1 MLKLHGPTA
10 AYILPDMKRFMGFV
24 KKEFLHIF
32 RDYRTLIILF
42 GIPAAQ
48 IMLFGYV
55 VSTDIKNAGVAFLDQ
70 SKDEITRQLTD
81 KICSSGFFTKTA
93 DLASFDDIDR
103 IFKKGRTKAVVVFE
117 NDFGRQLTGSGKGEI
132 SIIAD
137 GSEPNVATL
146 VTNYMTA
153 IITDFNREMA
163 GQAAG
168 NALLVAPEV
177 RMYYNPG
184 LKSHYMF
191 VPGVITLIM
200 ILICALMTSVTITRE
215 KEFGTME
222 VLLVSPLR
230 PVQIIL
236 GKVMPYFLLSFIDVI
251 VILLLS
257 WFVFDLPVKGSL
269 ALLLGES
276 MLYILMSLS
285 LGILISTVSSTMQQ
299 AIFISLVGMML
310 PTILLS
316 GFIFPIEN
324 MAKIYGWVSSV
335 FPPRYFIVIIKN
347 IMIKGTGFLYVWKET
362 LILTGFTVLFIA
374 LSVRNFKIRLQ

>member
-1 MLKLHGPTA
+1 
-10 AYILPDMKRFMGFV
+10 MKRFLGFV

-32 RDYRTLIILF
+32 RDFRTLIILF

-48 IMLFGYV
+48 ILLFGYV
-55 VSTDIKNAGVAFLDQ
+55 VSTDIKNAGVAFLDL
-70 SKDEITRQLTD
+70 SKDEVTQKLTD
-81 KICSSGFFTKTA
+81 KIISSGFFKSTGN
-93 DLASFDDIDR
+93 LLHYNDIDK
-103 IFKKGRTKAVVVFE
+103 ILKKGKTKAVIIFE
-117 NDFGRQLTGSGKGEI
+117 ENFGRNLISQGKATL

-137 GSEPNVATL
+137 GSEPNIAAL
-146 VTNYMTA
+146 VTNYTTA
-153 IITDFNREMA
+153 IVADFNREFA
-163 GQAAG
+163 GAAG
-168 NALLVAPEV
+168 NTGLMIQPEV
-177 RMYYNPG
+177 KMFYNPS
-184 LKSHYMF
+184 LKGHFMF
-191 VPGVITLIM
+191 VPGVITLIL

-222 VLLVSPLR
+222 VLLVSPLK

-236 GKVMPYFLLSFIDVI
+236 GKVIPYFILSFINVI

-257 WFVFDLPVKGSL
+257 WFVFGLPVKGSII
-269 ALLLGES
+269 LLLAES

-285 LGILISTVSSTMQQ
+285 LGILISTVSKTMQQ

-324 MAKIYGWVSSV
+324 MPSIYGWVSAV
-335 FPPRYFIVIIKN
+335 LPPRYFIVIIKN

-362 LILTGFTVLFIA
+362 LVLIVMTMIFIG
-374 LSVRNFKIRLQ
+374 LSIRNFKIRLE

>member
-1 MLKLHGPTA
+1 
-10 AYILPDMKRFMGFV
+10 MKRFLGFV

-32 RDYRTLIILF
+32 RDFRTLIILF

-48 IMLFGYV
+48 ILLFGYV
-55 VSTDIKNAGVAFLDQ
+55 VSTDVRNAGVAFLDL
-70 SKDEITRQLTD
+70 SKDETTIKISN
-81 KICSSGFFTKTA
+81 KICSSGFFKRTD
-93 DLASFDDIDR
+93 DLLNYNDIDR
-103 IFKKGRTKAVVVFE
+103 VLKKGKTKAVIVFE
-117 NDFGRQLTGSGKGEI
+117 KNFGRNLISEGKAEI

-137 GSEPNVATL
+137 GSEPNTATL
-146 VTNYMTA
+146 VTNYLTA
-153 IITDFNREMA
+153 IITDFNREIA
-163 GQAAG
+163 GSAAAG
-168 NALLVAPEV
+168 SMLVQSEV
-177 RMYYNPG
+177 KMFYNPG
-184 LKSHYMF
+184 LKSHFMF

-222 VLLVSPLR
+222 VLLVSPLK

-236 GKVMPYFLLSFIDVI
+236 GKVMPYFFLSFIDVI

-257 WFVFDLPVKGSL
+257 WLVFDLPVKGSL
-269 ALLLGES
+269 ILLLAES

-285 LGILISTVSSTMQQ
+285 LGILISTVSDTMQQ

-324 MAKIYGWVSSV
+324 MGKIYGWLAAIL
-335 FPPRYFIVIIKN
+335 PPKYFIVIIKN
-347 IMIKGTGFLYVWKET
+347 IMIKGTGFFYVWKET
-362 LILTGFTVLFIA
+362 LILTIFTIIFIG
-374 LSVRNFKIRLQ
+374 LSIRNFKIRLQ

>member
-1 MLKLHGPTA
+1 MR
-10 AYILPDMKRFMGFV
+10 RFIGFV
-24 KKEFLHIF
+24 GKEFLHIF

-48 IMLFGYV
+48 ILLFGYV
-55 VSTDIKNAGVAFLDQ
+55 VRTDISNAGVAFLDL
-70 SKDEITRQLTD
+70 SKDEITEKISD
-81 KICSSGFFTKTA
+81 KICSSGFFKKTD
-93 DLASFDDIDR
+93 DLISYNEIDGLL
-103 IFKKGRTKAVVVFE
+103 KKGKTKAVVVFE
-117 NDFGRQLTGSGKGEI
+117 KDFGRNLTGSGKAELL
-132 SIIAD
+132 IIAD

-146 VTNYMTA
+146 VTNYLTA
-153 IITDFNREMA
+153 IINDYNREFA
-163 GQAAG
+163 GISSTT
-168 NALLVAPEV
+168 NMMIRPEV
-177 RMYYNPG
+177 RMFYNPG
-184 LKSHYMF
+184 LKSHFMF

-222 VLLVSPLR
+222 VLLVSPLK

-236 GKVMPYFLLSFIDVI
+236 GKVMPYFLLSFIDVV
-251 VILLLS
+251 VILILS
-257 WFVFDLPVKGSL
+257 WLVFGLPVKGSL
-269 ALLLGES
+269 ILFLAES

-285 LGILISTVSSTMQQ
+285 LGILISTVSKTMQQ

-324 MAKIYGWVSSV
+324 MPEVYGWISSIL
-335 FPPRYFIVIIKN
+335 PPRYFIVIIKN

-362 LILTGFTVLFIA
+362 VILIVFTAAFIG